1 MHRSWAVTLS
11 WAVPQIAS
19 GYNTHGS
26 AGIELWQ
33 IHPCTWY
40 NADTLTNIWTTNHD
54 IFGWSGENTGTLL
67 YTVVIAMQHVILAY
81 HNKMRRHIAS
91 EPCTH

>member
-1 MHRSWAVTLS
+1 MTFLVGVGRTR
-11 WAVPQIAS
+11 
-19 GYNTHGS
+19 
-26 AGIELWQ
+26 
-33 IHPCTWY
+33 
-40 NADTLTNIWTTNHD
+40 
-54 IFGWSGENTGTLL
+54 TLL